1 MTPARPPTN
10 TALLAAR
17 VIPPKNKFDSGS
29 KKIRNDYEKYRGKDE
44 IGETDLFAERRA
56 VSLEGPFSGDSWR
69 AGDGCQSS
77 RGPRLR
83 EEAARRELLEIPSK
97 MEGASLP

>member
-1 MTPARPPTN
+1 
-10 TALLAAR
+10 
-17 VIPPKNKFDSGS
+17 VIPPKNKFDGGS

-44 IGETDLFAERRA
+44 IGETELFAERRA

-83 EEAARRELLEIPSK
+83 EEAARRKLLEIPGK
-97 MEGASLP
+97 MEGASPP